1 MEIYRLYQMYHTGR
15 FLVKQFIRR
24 NTELVK
30 RTSSGND
37 LVVYCDH
44 SKNQWSPELFKTKGF
59 GGSEE
64 AVINLT
70 RELVKLGW
78 DVTVYNNC
86 GHKPV
91 ADAGVTYRP
100 SWEFNPKDKQDVI
113 ILWRVTKPID
123 WDLNARRIF
132 VDSHDTLDETWYTKR
147 NRIDKITRIFVK
159 SQFHRSLISSISDD
173 KVAVI
178 PNGLDLGLLNG
189 HEAKDPYLLINTSSA
204 DRSLDVLP
212 KLFTEVKRRVPQ
224 ARLQWAYGWDYFELF
239 NADNPEKIRWMHQTR
254 KDMDEAG
261 IETLGHLTQ
270 IDVGKLYQRGAIFA
284 YPTEFPEIDCISA
297 RKAQAC
303 GCVPVTTDFGALADS
318 VQFGVKV
325 PSPKRNIWEQSNR
338 FHFGVENLESQR
350 LWVDAVVDLLTNPTK
365 RAEFSA
371 KGAAWAHQF
380 AWPEIAARWNAILRT

>member
-1 MEIYRLYQMYHTGR
+1 
-15 FLVKQFIRR
+15 
-24 NTELVK
+24 
-30 RTSSGND
+30 
-37 LVVYCDH
+37 
-44 SKNQWSPELFKTKGF
+44 
-59 GGSEE
+59 
-64 AVINLT
+64 
-70 RELVKLGW
+70 
-78 DVTVYNNC
+78 
-86 GHKPV
+86 
-91 ADAGVTYRP
+91 
-100 SWEFNPKDKQDVI
+100 
-113 ILWRVTKPID
+113 
-123 WDLNARRIF
+123 
-132 VDSHDTLDETWYTKR
+132 
-147 NRIDKITRIFVK
+147 
-159 SQFHRSLISSISDD
+159 
-173 KVAVI
+173 
-178 PNGLDLGLLNG
+178 
-189 HEAKDPYLLINTSSA
+189 
-204 DRSLDVLP
+204 
-212 KLFTEVKRRVPQ
+212 
-224 ARLQWAYGWDYFELF
+224 
-239 NADNPEKIRWMHQTR
+239 MHQTR

-371 KGAAWAHQF
+371 KGVAWAHQF